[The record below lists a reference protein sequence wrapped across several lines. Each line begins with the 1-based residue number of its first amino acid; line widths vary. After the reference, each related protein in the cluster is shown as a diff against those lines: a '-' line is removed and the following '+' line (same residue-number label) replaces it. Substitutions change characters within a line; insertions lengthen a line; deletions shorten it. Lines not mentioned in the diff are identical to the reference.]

1 MKKLSFI
8 FSTMLLINFVS
19 CSNSSRIKEENQI
32 ESQFDDAVA
41 LEDANIYQSEEGVM
55 EDQYTDRT
63 IEEPEE
69 IAEAP
74 LEDYAPVEEVAVS
87 ENSFIDNGVEEIQY
101 TVKQGETLM
110 LISFQLYGDYAKW
123 KDIRDRNPSL
133 VNYENLE
140 PGQIL
145 TVRKPGEEFNWRP
158 EGLPYLIKSNETLQV
173 ISQNLY
179 DTTRKWMDIYQH
191 NKPLIKDPDKIYAG
205 FTIYYLEDGN
215 YQRLP
220 ASL

>member
-1 MKKLSFI
+1 MNKLFII
-8 FSTMLLINFVS
+8 FSLTILTIFTS

-41 LEDANIYQSEEGVM
+41 LEDANIYQSEEGIM
-55 EDQYTDRT
+55 EEQFTDKT
-63 IEEPEE
+63 IEVPEE
-69 IAEAP
+69 EVV
-74 LEDYAPVEEVAVS
+74 EAPVESVAQEVAREES
-87 ENSFIDNGVEEIQY
+87 YMINDSVEEMQY

-110 LISFQLYGDYAKW
+110 LISFQLYGDYGNW
-123 KDIRDRNPSL
+123 KDIRDRNPSIT
-133 VNYENLE
+133 NYENLE
-140 PGQIL
+140 PGQVL
-145 TVRKPGEEFNWRP
+145 TVRRPGEEFNWRP
-158 EGLPYLIKSNETLQV
+158 EGLPYLIKRNETLQI

-191 NKPLIKDPDKIYAG
+191 NKPLIKNPDRIYAG